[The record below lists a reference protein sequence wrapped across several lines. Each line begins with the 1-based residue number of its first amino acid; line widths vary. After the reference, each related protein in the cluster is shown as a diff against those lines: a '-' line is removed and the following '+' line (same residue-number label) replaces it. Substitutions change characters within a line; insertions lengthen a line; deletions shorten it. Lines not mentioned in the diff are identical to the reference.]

1 MEAGGPEERA
11 SSSATRRW
19 PQCPEQRRLHGPPLG
34 TKTRSRGRGGL
45 PLERAA
51 IVQASGVRKPDARR
65 TDLFFFFFRLFYFV
79 LKQQGLAKAN
89 GSFQFW
95 SRVRRW
101 DGPHMHASQTDFSQF
116 VFLTHW
122 KPHSSEK
129 IHLTCWGLLSR
140 NVSSDCCVNTATLS
154 EPPSQRD
161 GVICQEKNT
170 TQTLRGGVLQ
180 SSKGGWVSNW
190 TRRFPDYTLV
200 TDPSKGH
207 RCTPLSSHTGPHLC
221 AQPLTVLLKY
231 LVGVGV
237 GWREEPR

>member
-1 MEAGGPEERA
+1 MFGWKRGSRGAWRQVGQRRELAAQRHGDGPSAQSRGDSTGLRWAQRRGHVAAGGCHLKELPLSR
-11 SSSATRRW
+11 
-19 PQCPEQRRLHGPPLG
+19 PPVSG
-34 TKTRSRGRGGL
+34 NQMPGGL
-45 PLERAA
+45 T
-51 IVQASGVRKPDARR
+51 S
-65 TDLFFFFFRLFYFV
+65 FFFFFSCLFYFV

-161 GVICQEKNT
+161 GAICQEKNT
-170 TQTLRGGVLQ
+170 TQTLRGGVSCRVQ
-180 SSKGGWVSNW
+180 REGG
-190 TRRFPDYTLV
+190 FPTGQGASPITHL
-200 TDPSKGH
+200 SL
-207 RCTPLSSHTGPHLC
+207 TPPKATAALP
-221 AQPLTVLLKY
+221 
-231 LVGVGV
+231 
-237 GWREEPR
+237 